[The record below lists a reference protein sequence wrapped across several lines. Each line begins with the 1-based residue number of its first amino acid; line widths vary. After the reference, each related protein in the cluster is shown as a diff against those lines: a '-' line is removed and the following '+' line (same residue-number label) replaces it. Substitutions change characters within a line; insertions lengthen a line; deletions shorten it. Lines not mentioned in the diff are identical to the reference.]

1 MVLASRSKLSTIME
15 EEVVEGNV
23 EMAEAPPPP
32 PGTKPTTPP
41 SSTGGG
47 GGGRGSI
54 TRPLIVARN
63 EATAETDLRKMHA
76 AFLKQQCGEVL
87 LPFIMGDHNAVDV
100 IQRFGSITRASATV
114 DVKALRDM
122 EALMQRRFV
131 GERENNGLEAKRAR
145 VGLAEAHEA
154 HTRSALVRTELKG
167 AAARDAL
174 QAGQKLRH
182 RHARRRVNPGVALLP
197 PQDQRPER
205 RQPRRHPRDG
215 HAPLG
220 PQAVLAQVEVT
231 QLQERPEAGRDRGRS
246 IVAKPVLAAG
256 TA

>member
-1 MVLASRSKLSTIME
+1 MYWNSETGIKIDPRKTEPLADGTT
-15 EEVVEGNV
+15 EEVCAV
-23 EMAEAPPPP
+23 AAS
-32 PGTKPTTPP
+32 PP
-41 SSTGGG
+41 SSLDTGCAPSWPSVQGAL
-47 GGGRGSI
+47 SEQQV
-54 TRPLIVARN
+54 TRR
-63 EATAETDLRKMHA
+63 
-76 AFLKQQCGEVL
+76 
-87 LPFIMGDHNAVDV
+87 
-100 IQRFGSITRASATV
+100 
-114 DVKALRDM
+114 
-122 EALMQRRFV
+122 
-131 GERENNGLEAKRAR
+131 
-145 VGLAEAHEA
+145 
-154 HTRSALVRTELKG
+154 
-167 AAARDAL
+167 